1 MVFSSSLF
9 LLYFLPFFL
18 LIYFLLK
25 HQNLKNYFL
34 LFASI
39 LFYSWGE
46 PKFIFV
52 ILASTFLDFYIVK
65 ALYNTSNKTRKKIF
79 LALSISTNLGLLLF
93 FKYANFFVENINTI
107 FGVFDIKQ
115 IKWSTIAL
123 PIGISFYTF
132 QTLTYS
138 IDIYRGKHK
147 PLDKVSDYMMYILM
161 FPQLIAGPIV
171 RFIEIS
177 DQIVD
182 RKKFET
188 LDNKILGFYRFV
200 IGLAKKVLI
209 ANVMG
214 AQADK
219 IFELT
224 NNELTTPLA
233 WIGILAYAFQ
243 IYFDFAGYS
252 DMAIGIGRMIG
263 FTFPENFNSPYI
275 SQNISEFWRRWHM
288 TLGNWMKDY
297 LYIPLGGNKVKTKF
311 RLYFNLWVVFLIS
324 GFWHGAAWNF
334 ILWGAFHGFFLIL
347 DRLFLIKLLQR
358 AGKYPSII
366 FTFLVTLIGWVLFRA
381 ENFGQIKFYLHK
393 MFSFNNNLPNEISFD
408 KEFWTILIIAAFFS
422 FFTLSGFGKNIER
435 KIFFVKEYNLTGLL
449 VMGFVTLILLTLS
462 ISSITASGFNP
473 FIYFRF

>member
-25 HQNLKNYFL
+25 RQNLKNYFL

-52 ILASTFLDFYIVK
+52 ILVSTFLDFYIVK
-65 ALYNTSNKTRKKIF
+65 ALYNTDKKSRKKIF

-107 FGVFDIKQ
+107 FGILDIKQ

-182 RKKFET
+182 RRKFET

-275 SQNISEFWRRWHM
+275 SQSISEFWRRWHM

-297 LYIPLGGNKVKTKF
+297 LYIPLGGNRVKTKF

-324 GFWHGAAWNF
+324 GLWHGAAWNF
-334 ILWGAFHGFFLIL
+334 VLWGAFHGFFLVL
-347 DRLFLIKLLQR
+347 DRLFLLKILKKI
-358 AGKYPSII
+358 GKYPSII
-366 FTFLVTLIGWVLFRA
+366 FTFIVTLVGWVLFRA
-381 ENFGQIKFYLHK
+381 ESFGQIKYYIHK
-393 MFSFNNNLPNEISFD
+393 MFLFKFNFSDIYID

-422 FFTLSGFGKNIER
+422 FFTLSGFGKKLET
-435 KIFFVKEYNLTGLL
+435 KIFFSKEYNIKGLIIMGLITIVLL
-449 VMGFVTLILLTLS
+449 VLS

>member
-18 LIYFLLK
+18 VIYYLLGQK
-25 HQNLKNYFL
+25 FKNYFL

-46 PKFIFV
+46 PLFIFV
-52 ILASTFLDFYIVK
+52 ILLSTFLDFYIVK
-65 ALYNTSNKTRKKIF
+65 ALYNTNNKSKKKIF

-93 FKYANFFVENINTI
+93 FKYANFFVENINTL
-107 FGVFDIKQ
+107 FGVLNIKQ
-115 IKWSTIAL
+115 IKWTTIAL

-138 IDIYRGKHK
+138 IDIYRGRHK
-147 PLDKVSDYMMYILM
+147 PLKKVSDYMMYILM

-177 DQIVD
+177 DQIVN

-200 IGLAKKVLI
+200 IGLSKKVLI

-219 IFELT
+219 IFSLS
-224 NNELTTPLA
+224 NNELSTYTA
-233 WIGILAYAFQ
+233 WIGILAYTFQ

-263 FTFPENFNSPYI
+263 FKFPENFNSPYI

-297 LYIPLGGNKVKTKF
+297 LYIPLGGNRVKTKF
-311 RLYFNLWVVFLIS
+311 RLYFNLWLVFLIS

-334 ILWGAFHGFFLIL
+334 IIWGAFHGFFLIL
-347 DRLFLIKLLQR
+347 DRLFLIKILKKI
-358 AGKYPSII
+358 GKYPSII
-366 FTFLVTLIGWVLFRA
+366 FTFFVTIVGWVLFRA
-381 ENFGQIKFYLHK
+381 ENFSQIQFYLHK
-393 MFSFNNNLPNEISFD
+393 MFTFNNITTEIYFD
-408 KEFWTILIIAAFFS
+408 KEFWTIFIIAIFFS
-422 FFTLSGFGKNIER
+422 FFTLSKLGKKIEQ
-435 KIFFVKEYNLTGLL
+435 KIFLVKEYNLTGLL
-449 VMGFVTLILLTLS
+449 SMGGITLILLILS
-462 ISSITASGFNP
+462 VSSITASGFNP